1 METTTLLKGLVF
13 VPKLLAQL
21 AQSKIERS
29 QWGVALFKSMG
40 VDLLKANFESIYAH
54 ALVEY
59 GIEDPTNKLWIEFF
73 SLKETAEYIKAHL
86 YQKPE
91 KELNTR
97 FDGLLHRGQG
107 AIFLQLKNKKVQ
119 TADIATEY
127 GKLKKHIEAYTAK
140 STSKDLPQAQSIEL
154 SREILMQIE
163 TLKETAEKEKAQNT
177 AILGKLNWQSEHLVI
192 EIGEIHKEVRES
204 QSFLSDL
211 AEQMSEAK
219 TAESIVKQVA
229 EKIYNIENVSN
240 STFTGKEQT
249 FYIDKYISENY
260 TPPKL
265 LTTPPFSP
273 PVFEGREAD
282 LEAVHDK
289 LFGGENFLLLVN
301 GQGGMGKT
309 SFAAKYWERY
319 QAEYN
324 YLAFLFVAEGI
335 AEAMM
340 NLTRSL
346 GLNFTTETPEEQTTI
361 LIETISRLDKPCL
374 LILDNANDE
383 EDLNDNLL
391 ALRKCQ
397 NCHILLTS
405 RLAKFEGAEKHPI
418 GSLSDEK
425 ALQVFRK
432 HYALLQESE
441 IPLFYETYEAIGKNT
456 LVLELLAK
464 NLTHFNSALKQRY
477 SLQEMLNDLQ
487 NGLTQLS
494 QSKAVKTAYQAKGTG
509 LRNETP
515 EAIILSMYDLTG
527 LSEAEIALLS
537 VFAVLPAENI
547 AFEALEKLLKE
558 ENLDQTLLTLAQ
570 KGWIEQNETDFKV
583 SPVVQEITRH
593 KNAERLLTDCQ
604 ALIDVL
610 QEQLQRDN
618 LHHEDYKYA
627 TLYSHYAESIANI
640 FTAEAYLEEAGR
652 NMVMLYQRCG
662 DFYKIT
668 GNLGQSLALFEEG
681 HQICE
686 KTALI
691 SPKSADAKNVLAIS
705 YQFLGNMHSELGNLD
720 KALQFFEKQIGLFEQ
735 LYADYPSNV
744 GFKNGLAISSQFLG
758 NTHSSLGNLDK
769 ALQFFEKYFEL
780 NEQLYA
786 DYPSNVDFKNGL
798 AISYE
803 KLGQTH
809 SELRNLDKALQ
820 FFEKYFQLNEELYRD
835 YPSNVGFKN
844 GLAISYSKLGQ
855 THSELGNLDK
865 ALQFFEKRSQ
875 IGEELYADYPSNV
888 GFKNGLAVSY
898 SKLGQTHSKLDNLDK
913 ALQFFE
919 KLSDLFEQLYVDYP
933 SNVGFKDGLAI
944 SYSKLGQ
951 THSKL
956 GNLDKAL
963 QFFEKQI
970 GLFEQ
975 LYADYPS
982 NVGFKNGLAISSQFL
997 GNTHSSLGN
1006 LDKAL
1011 QFFEKY
1017 FELNEQLYA
1026 DYPSNVDFKNGLA
1039 ISYER
1044 LGQMHSELGDLNKA
1058 LQFFEKRSQ
1067 IGEELY
1073 ADYPSNVGFKN
1084 GLAVSYSK
1092 LGEMHS
1098 KLGNLEKALQ
1108 FFEKDFELNEQ
1119 LYADCPSNVRFKNGL
1134 AISYAKLSQINTKL
1148 NQTTSAKKYMQEA
1161 ERIFGELARDFPAHA
1176 QFKQYWEMAKDE
1188 LASL

>member
-21 AQSKIERS
+21 AQSKIARS
-29 QWGVALFKSMG
+29 QWGVALCKSMG
-40 VDLLKANFESIYAH
+40 VDLLKADFESIYAH

-73 SLKETAEYIKAHL
+73 SLKETAEYIKTHL

-91 KELNTR
+91 KELNTK

-107 AIFLQLKNKKVQ
+107 AVFLQLKNKKVQ

-127 GKLKKHIEAYTAK
+127 DKLKKHIETYTAK
-140 STSKDLPQAQSIEL
+140 SATKDLPQAQSIEL
-154 SREILMQIE
+154 SREVLMQIE

-192 EIGEIHKEVRES
+192 EIGEIQKEIGES
-204 QSFLSDL
+204 HAFLSEL

-570 KGWIEQNETDFKV
+570 KGWIEQNGTDFKV

-610 QEQLQRDN
+610 KDQLHPDN

-627 TLYSHYAESIANI
+627 TLYSHYAENIATI
-640 FTAEAYLEEAGR
+640 FTAEAYLAEAGR
-652 NMVMLYQRCG
+652 DMVMLYQRCG
-662 DFYKIT
+662 EFYTAT
-668 GNLGQSLALFEEG
+668 GNLGQSLALFEEA

-686 KTALI
+686 KTLLI
-691 SPKSADAKNVLAIS
+691 SPESSDAKNNLAVS
-705 YQFLGNMHSELGNLD
+705 YSKLGQTHSALGNLD
-720 KALQFFEKQIGLFEQ
+720 KALQFFEKDFELKEQLYADYPSNIDLKNGLAISYSKLGEAHSKLGNLDKALQFFEIETDLFEQ
-735 LYADYPSNV
+735 LYADYPKNVHFKNGLAISCQFLGNMHSRLGNLNKALQFFEKFFELNEQLYADSPSNV

-786 DYPSNVDFKNGL
+786 DYPSNVGFKNDLAISYEKLGDTHSSLGNLDKALQFFEKQIVLFEELYANYPSNVGFKNGL
-798 AISYE
+798 AISYS
-803 KLGQTH
+803 KLGETH
-809 SELRNLDKALQ
+809 SELGNLDKALQ

-844 GLAISYSKLGQ
+844 GLAISYAKLGQ

-865 ALQFFEKRSQ
+865 ALQFFEKDF
-875 IGEELYADYPSNV
+875 ELS
-888 GFKNGLAVSY
+888 
-898 SKLGQTHSKLDNLDK
+898 
-913 ALQFFE
+913 
-919 KLSDLFEQLYVDYP
+919 
-933 SNVGFKDGLAI
+933 
-944 SYSKLGQ
+944 
-951 THSKL
+951 
-956 GNLDKAL
+956 
-963 QFFEKQI
+963 
-970 GLFEQ
+970 EQ

-982 NVGFKNGLAISSQFL
+982 NVGFKNGLAISYQFL
-997 GNTHSSLGN
+997 GHTHSSLGN
-1006 LDKAL
+1006 LEKAL

-1026 DYPSNVDFKNGLA
+1026 DYPSNV
-1039 ISYER
+1039 
-1044 LGQMHSELGDLNKA
+1044 
-1058 LQFFEKRSQ
+1058 
-1067 IGEELY
+1067 
-1073 ADYPSNVGFKN
+1073 GFKN
-1084 GLAVSYSK
+1084 SLAISYSK
-1092 LGEMHS
+1092 LGQTHS
-1098 KLGNLEKALQ
+1098 
-1108 FFEKDFELNEQ
+1108 
-1119 LYADCPSNVRFKNGL
+1119 
-1134 AISYAKLSQINTKL
+1134 KL
-1148 NQTTSAKKYMQEA
+1148 NQTASAKKYMQEA
-1161 ERIFGELARDFPAHA
+1161 ERVFGELARDFPAYA
-1176 QFKQYWEMAKDE
+1176 QFKQYWEIVKGE